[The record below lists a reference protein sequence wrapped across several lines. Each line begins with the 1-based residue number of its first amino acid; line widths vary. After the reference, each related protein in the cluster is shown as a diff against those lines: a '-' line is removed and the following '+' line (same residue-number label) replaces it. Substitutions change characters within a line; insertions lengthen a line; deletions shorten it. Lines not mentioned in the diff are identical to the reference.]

1 MKSDGKTT
9 HGMPYLSSRRETLK
23 AGLSLGAALGIG
35 GLGGLTVVG
44 SAAAQ
49 DRSPWEDLPAG
60 ESAKPSGLQ
69 LRTIGLG
76 VSVQER
82 FLQEFKRRSG
92 HQTVGKVA
100 GLTPMITE
108 WLAGGYSNYDTN
120 ETNAN
125 RNAALW
131 NAGLLQPI
139 PVDKVKPWQF
149 ARDLYTSDAALGYDK
164 VSSWPLVEIWVDPAS
179 QQEFKLVPQF
189 FNCDSIG
196 YRYDLT
202 GEDITSWGSLVDLKY
217 KGKVGIF
224 NDSLLTP
231 GWCAGYLK
239 KNGLADIKRTDNMS
253 HEEVD
258 TVIDFL
264 IEKKKE
270 GQFRAIWE
278 DYGQCVNLL
287 ASGEVWLADAWNP
300 VVEDVKKEGVVCK
313 YAFPKE
319 GFTAWF
325 HGVAVAKDTPN
336 LEAAIDYVNFCL
348 EGWWGAQVA
357 PQGYYSPTT
366 TCERYLKDSFKTDP
380 EKEFSDYQW
389 WYEGGAS
396 EEPKEGWPIRG
407 RDTGSFSKR
416 WANIMHWMVWP
427 DDPDYYAQ
435 RWNDFL
441 AA

>member
-1 MKSDGKTT
+1 MSDEETQV
-9 HGMPYLSSRRETLK
+9 SRREFVQ
-23 AGLSLGAALGIG
+23 AGLQLGAALGVS
-35 GLGGLTVVG
+35 GLGGLTIVG
-44 SAAAQ
+44 EAGAQ
-49 DRSPWEDLPAG
+49 TKRQYPWESLPAG
-60 ESAKPSGLQ
+60 ETVPPTKLQ

-76 VSVQER
+76 VSVQDR
-82 FLQEFKRRSG
+82 FLREFERRTG
-92 HQTVGKVA
+92 HKATGKVT

-108 WLAGGYSNYDTN
+108 WLAGGYRNYDTN

-131 NAGLLQPI
+131 SAKLLQPI
-139 PVDKVKPWQF
+139 PVDKVVPWKS
-149 ARDLYTSDAALGYDK
+149 ARDLFTNPKALGHDE
-164 VSSWPLVEIWVDPAS
+164 VSGWPLVEIWVNPKT

-196 YRYDLT
+196 YRYDLLK
-202 GEDITSWGSLVDLKY
+202 EDVTSWGSLVDPKY
-217 KGKVGIF
+217 KGKVGIL

-231 GWCAGYLK
+231 GWCAGYMK
-239 KNGLADIKRTDNMS
+239 KNNLAQIKRSDNMTRK
-253 HEEVD
+253 ELD

-264 IEKKKE
+264 IKRKRE

-278 DYGQCVNLL
+278 DYGQCVNML
-287 ASGEVWLADAWNP
+287 ASGEIWLADSWNP
-300 VVEDVKKEGVVCK
+300 VVEDVKKQGVVCK

-336 LEAAIDYVNFCL
+336 LQAAIDYVNFCL

-366 TCERYLKDSFKTDP
+366 TCEAYLKASKRSDSQGRFN
-380 EKEFSDYQW
+380 DYEW
-389 WYEGGAS
+389 WYLGGES
-396 EEPKEGWPIRG
+396 EEPKKGWPIRG
-407 RDTGSFSKR
+407 RDTGSFRKR
-416 WANIMHWMVWP
+416 WSNVMHWMVWP
-427 DDPDYYAQ
+427 DDADYYAK

-441 AA
+441 SA